1 MLDVK
6 FIYKLIVGF
15 FEVFSGTI
23 TNGLRDKEW
32 KFADLT

>member
-6 FIYKLIVGF
+6 YISKLIVGF
-15 FEVFSGTI
+15 FEVFTGTI
-23 TNGLRDKEW
+23 TDGLRDKEW

>member
-6 FIYKLIVGF
+6 YKYKYIVGF
-15 FEVFSGTI
+15 FEVFTGTI

-32 KFADLT
+32 KFADLS